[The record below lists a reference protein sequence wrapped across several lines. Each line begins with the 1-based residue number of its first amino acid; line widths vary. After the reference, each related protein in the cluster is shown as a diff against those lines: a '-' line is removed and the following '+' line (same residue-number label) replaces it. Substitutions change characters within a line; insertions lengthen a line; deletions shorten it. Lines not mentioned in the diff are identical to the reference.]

1 MSHARATPTVKMGLP
16 IPNSKLGTWLFLGTE
31 IMFFTAFIGTYI
43 VLRLGSLA
51 ADGKPGWPT
60 NPEDTHIRIW
70 AGGLNTF
77 VLILSSYFVV
87 MAHEAMGARNFARA
101 RQFLQLTFVL
111 ACVFLGIKAYEYYGK
126 FSHDVLPGHIAETD
140 EQAIR
145 KVLREMD
152 AVVLG
157 RLNEYLP
164 AQARDAELTLP
175 NKIDLAGKNEDVSD
189 KEARRHAV
197 ELANEFINFKGH
209 VLDNISFKIPLERP
223 ESIVVTKDGQQVRG
237 FVPAAVPGAD
247 GKSVFK
253 IQSADG
259 KTIDVLEEN
268 VKELKAGAEAP
279 PVTLAEVEDK
289 LTEMREHEIKEEEE
303 HEGYGSWLSS
313 VHDPHPILYGNL
325 FASTYFLMTG
335 FHALHVIVGMV
346 LFGIVLMQGA
356 RLHAGWRD
364 YVENIGLYWHF
375 VDLVWIFLFPL
386 IYIIK

>member
-51 ADGKPGWPT
+51 ADGQPGWPT
-60 NPEDTHIRIW
+60 HPDDTHIHIW

-87 MAHEAMGARNFARA
+87 VAHEAMGARNFARA

-126 FSHDVLPGHIAETD
+126 FSNDILPGHIAETD

-157 RLNEYLP
+157 RLNSFLP
-164 AQARDAELTLP
+164 AQSRDAELTLP
-175 NKIDLAGKNEDVSD
+175 NKIDLARGNSEVSNPQERD
-189 KEARRHAV
+189 YAV
-197 ELANEFINFKGH
+197 ALTEEFITFKAH
-209 VLDNISFKIPLERP
+209 VLDNVSLAAPLERP
-223 ESIVVTKDGQQVRG
+223 ESVVVTKDGQQVRG

-247 GKSVFK
+247 GKNVYK
-253 IQSADG
+253 IQSAG
-259 KTIDVLEEN
+259 GQTVEVPEEN
-268 VKELKAGAEAP
+268 VKTLKAGAEP
-279 PVTLAEVEDK
+279 PELKLKEVKSK
-289 LTEMREHEIKEEEE
+289 LEEMKA